1 MAQNRE
7 SISILFVTRDP
18 ELAERLISAI
28 RVTGQAVRA
37 AQARD
42 ASEVGEEMLSRRFHA
57 VVLVDSDIATG
68 MREITDAMQN
78 SGRVAPIVVMTD
90 RGEAERMADYEAGA
104 FASIDIRLEELAA
117 ILILKAVE
125 FSHCRTQLHHLHS
138 SLQAAERRY
147 LRLLESSLEPAIYI
161 QDGHCVSVNDAWR
174 EYFQIDATEDLA
186 GLALTDF
193 VAPEQRGIVERMIEE
208 VGEQA
213 DAKEI
218 RRLVRLR
225 TLHGRSF
232 DADLVITDA
241 TANAERCTVARVAVG
256 TEPPG
261 AGQLSAL
268 DAVTG
273 LHNRGYLLQTL
284 EATLATVAR
293 AELPFAL
300 IVTAVDDFE
309 RIHDELGFSGSDIL
323 LSEIALLLKE
333 HFTPPAT
340 VARLSDEE
348 FGIVLPGV
356 RRPELDRRLA
366 ALVRA
371 AAHREINLG
380 QGSTRV
386 SISCAAVI
394 TDESAPT
401 IEGLLTQVHRALDEV
416 RQAGG
421 NGHRFQNLVS
431 DTKARAES
439 DQRWKQ
445 RIEAA
450 MAQRRLTLLY
460 QPVVNLHG
468 GDTSRFNVF
477 VRLSGPDGEI
487 YEPSDFLPAAERTG
501 MTAAIDRW
509 IIRHAIEALA
519 ERRKQDPRT
528 TFFLKL
534 TRGSLIDGSVVVW
547 LQEFLHKQRVPAANV
562 VVSINEA
569 VIITNLKAAISTTRG
584 LKAMHASLCIDDFG
598 NGLNPFHILR
608 YVDADYI
615 KLDGTFVRDVVSN
628 ESSQRAIRDFTEGG
642 HAKGKQII
650 VPMVEDAATLAVL
663 YSLNVNLVQGYFVH
677 PPGEQMDFDFTQAL

>member
-1 MAQNRE
+1 MAQIRE
-7 SISILFVTRDP
+7 SISILFVAGDP

-28 RVTGQAVRA
+28 RVLGQAVRA
-37 AQARD
+37 SQARD
-42 ASEVGEEMLSRRFHA
+42 EAEVGKQMLSQRFHA
-57 VVLVDSDIATG
+57 IVLVDSDIETG
-68 MREITDAMQN
+68 MPAITDAMQH
-78 SGRVAPIVVMTD
+78 SGRLAPIIVMTG
-90 RGEAERMADYEAGA
+90 RSEAERVADYEAGA
-104 FASIDIRLEELAA
+104 FASIDIALEDLAA

-125 FSHCRTQLHHLHS
+125 FNRCRTQLHHLHG

-147 LRLLESSLEPAIYI
+147 LRLLESSPEPAICI
-161 QDGHCVSVNDAWR
+161 QDGRCVSVNDAWR
-174 EYFQIDATEDLA
+174 EYFQIYSTEDLT

-193 VAPEQRGIVERMIEE
+193 VVAEQHGIVERMIEGL
-208 VGEQA
+208 GEQA
-213 DAKEI
+213 DAGEI
-218 RRLVRLR
+218 RGLVRLR
-225 TLHGRSF
+225 ASHGRSF

-241 TANAERCTVARVAVG
+241 TVDAERCLVARIAVSA
-256 TEPPG
+256 EPDG
-261 AGQLSAL
+261 AGQLSSL

-273 LHNRGYLLQTL
+273 LHNQGYLLQTL
-284 EATLATVAR
+284 EATLATAAR

-300 IVTAVDDFE
+300 ILTSVDDFE

-323 LSEIALLLKE
+323 LSEIALLLRE
-333 HFTPPAT
+333 HFPPSAT

-348 FGIVLPGV
+348 FGIILPSV
-356 RRPELDRRLA
+356 RRAELDQRLA
-366 ALVRA
+366 ALVHA

-380 QGSTRV
+380 QVSVRV

-394 TDESAPT
+394 ADDSAPT
-401 IEGLLTQVHRALDEV
+401 IEGLLAQVHRGLDEV

-421 NGHRFQNLVS
+421 NGHGFQNLVS
-431 DTKARAES
+431 DTTARAES
-439 DQRWKQ
+439 DQRWKR
-445 RIEAA
+445 RIEEA
-450 MAQRRLTLLY
+450 MTQRRLTLLY
-460 QPVVNLHG
+460 QPVVTLRS

-477 VRLSGPDGEI
+477 VRLSGPDGEL

-509 IIRHAIEALA
+509 IICHAIEALA
-519 ERRKQDPRT
+519 ERRKTDPQT
-528 TFFLKL
+528 IFFLKL
-534 TRGSLIDGSVVVW
+534 TRGSVINGSVVVW
-547 LQEFLHKQRVPAANV
+547 LHEFLHKQRVPPANI

-569 VIITNLKAAISTTRG
+569 VIITNLKAAISTSRG
-584 LKAMHASLCIDDFG
+584 LKAMHVSLCIDDFG
-598 NGLNPFHILR
+598 NGLNPFHVLR

-628 ESSQRAIRDFTEGG
+628 ESSQRAIRSFTEGG

>member
-1 MAQNRE
+1 MAQIRE
-7 SISILFVTRDP
+7 SISILFVARDP

-28 RVTGQAVRA
+28 RVLGQAVRA
-37 AQARD
+37 SQARD
-42 ASEVGEEMLSRRFHA
+42 EAEIGEHMLSSRFH
-57 VVLVDSDIATG
+57 VIVLVDADMAAG
-68 MREITDAMQN
+68 MPAITAAMQN
-78 SGRVAPIVVMTD
+78 SGRLAPIVVMTG
-90 RGEAERMADYEAGA
+90 RSEVERVADYEAGA
-104 FASIDIRLEELAA
+104 FASIDIGLEELAA

-125 FSHCRTQLHHLHS
+125 YSRCRTQLHHLHG

-147 LRLLESSLEPAIYI
+147 LRLLESSPEPAICI
-161 QDGHCVSVNDAWR
+161 RDGRCASVNDAWR

-193 VAPEQRGIVERMIEE
+193 VVAEQHGIVERMIEE
-208 VGEQA
+208 LGELA
-213 DAKEI
+213 DAGEI
-218 RRLVRLR
+218 RRVVRLR

-232 DADLVITDA
+232 DADLVINDA
-241 TANAERCTVARVAVG
+241 TANAERCIVARVAVSDA
-256 TEPPG
+256 PDS
-261 AGQLSAL
+261 AGQLSSL

-284 EATLATVAR
+284 EATLAAVAR

-300 IVTAVDDFE
+300 IVTSVDDFE

-333 HFTPPAT
+333 RFPPPAT

-348 FGIVLPGV
+348 FGIVLPSI
-356 RRPELDRRLA
+356 RRVELDRRLA
-366 ALVRA
+366 ALVET

-380 QGSTRV
+380 QGSTTV
-386 SISCAAVI
+386 SISCGAVI
-394 TDESAPT
+394 ADESAPT
-401 IEGLLTQVHRALDEV
+401 IEDLLAQVHRALDEV

-421 NGHRFQNLVS
+421 NGHGFQNLVS

-445 RIEAA
+445 RIEEA
-450 MAQRRLTLLY
+450 MVQRRLTLLY

-519 ERRKQDPRT
+519 ERLKSDPRT

-534 TRGSLIDGSVVVW
+534 TRGSVIDGSVVVW
-547 LQEFLHKQRVPAANV
+547 LQEFLHKQRVPATNV

-569 VIITNLKAAISTTRG
+569 VIITNLKAAISTARG

-628 ESSQRAIRDFTEGG
+628 ENSQRAIRSFTEGG

>member
-1 MAQNRE
+1 MAQIRE
-7 SISILFVTRDP
+7 SISILFVTRNP
-18 ELAERLISAI
+18 ELAERLISAV
-28 RVTGQAVRA
+28 RVRGQAVRA
-37 AQARD
+37 AQAQD
-42 ASEVGEEMLSRRFHA
+42 KSEVEQQMLSHRFHI
-57 VVLVDSDIATG
+57 VVLVDSDIAEGMQTITG
-68 MREITDAMQN
+68 AMQN
-78 SGRVAPIVVMTD
+78 SGRRIPILVMTD
-90 RGEAERMADYEAGA
+90 RPEAERVADYDAGA
-104 FASIDIRLEELAA
+104 FASIDIALEDLAA
-117 ILILKAVE
+117 IQILKAVE
-125 FSHCRTQLHHLHS
+125 FNLCRTQLHHLHS
-138 SLQAAERRY
+138 SLQASERRY
-147 LRLLESSLEPAIYI
+147 LRLLESSPDPVILIRNGRCLSA
-161 QDGHCVSVNDAWR
+161 NDAWR
-174 EYFQIDATEDLA
+174 EYFQIYATEDLA
-186 GLALTDF
+186 AFAWTDF
-193 VAPEQRGIVERMIEE
+193 IVPEQHALVASMIEE
-208 VGEQA
+208 LGAQA
-213 DAKEI
+213 DAGET
-218 RRLVRLR
+218 RRIVRLR

-232 DADLVITDA
+232 EADLVLSDA
-241 TANAERCTVARVAVG
+241 TVDGERAIAARVSLNAESA
-256 TEPPG
+256 G

-268 DAVTG
+268 DPVTG
-273 LHNRGYLLQTL
+273 LHNRGHLLQTL
-284 EATLATVAR
+284 EDTLASVAR
-293 AELPFAL
+293 ADLPFAF
-300 IVTAVDDFE
+300 IVVSVDDFE

-323 LSEIALLLKE
+323 LSDIALLLKE
-333 HFTPPAT
+333 HFPHPAT

-348 FGIVLPGV
+348 YGVVLPHV
-356 RRPELDRRLA
+356 RRSELDRRLA
-366 ALVRA
+366 ALVKG

-380 QGSTRV
+380 HGSLTA

-401 IEGLLTQVHRALDEV
+401 IEELLDQVHRALDEV

-439 DQRWKQ
+439 DQRWKD
-445 RIEAA
+445 RIENA
-450 MAQRRLTLLY
+450 MAQQGLTLLY

-468 GDTSRFNVF
+468 GDSSRFNVY
-477 VRLSGPDGEI
+477 VRLSGPDGTI

-519 ERRKQDPRT
+519 ERLKEDPRT

-534 TRGSLIDGSVVVW
+534 TRGSVIDGSVVVW
-547 LQEFLHKQRVPAANV
+547 LQEFLHKQRVPASNV

-569 VIITNLKAAISTTRG
+569 VIVTNLKAAISTARS

-615 KLDGTFVRDVVSN
+615 KLDGAFVRDVVSN
-628 ESSQRAIRDFTEGG
+628 EHSQRAIRSFTEGG